1 MEKKKI
7 GMYVGIVGVMLVIL
21 IVVAVFDNVCEFRGC
36 NNFKSKGS
44 KYCEE
49 HKCIS
54 EGCTAKK
61 SPGSNYC
68 YYHIEENAKKIEEE
82 SKLELSDS
90 QIESIKQVI
99 KEYSDNLIAKQDS
112 ILAVNLLSDTPVTA
126 YTTGI
131 TFNCNVV
138 RTDSDTNLATIYVV
152 MNNDGSFKV
161 QSLMYD
167 NQ

>member
-1 MEKKKI
+1 MKKVKI
-7 GMYVGIVGVMLVIL
+7 YSIIVFICIIGIIITISLS
-21 IVVAVFDNVCEFRGC
+21 NKCEHKGC
-36 NNFKSKGS
+36 NNSKI
-44 KYCEE
+44 K
-49 HKCIS
+49 
-54 EGCTAKK
+54 
-61 SPGSNYC
+61 GSNYC
-68 YYHIEENAKKIEEE
+68 ENHTCQWEGCNSESVPGMKYCYEHEEE
-82 SKLELSDS
+82 YGKQITEEDKLELSDS
-90 QIESIKQVI
+90 QIEGIKQVI

-152 MNNDGSFKV
+152 MNSDGSFKI

-167 NQ
+167 NE

>member
-1 MEKKKI
+1 MKKVKI
-7 GMYVGIVGVMLVIL
+7 YSIIVFICIIGIIIISLS
-21 IVVAVFDNVCEFRGC
+21 NKCEHKGC
-36 NNFKSKGS
+36 NNSKI
-44 KYCEE
+44 K
-49 HKCIS
+49 
-54 EGCTAKK
+54 
-61 SPGSNYC
+61 GSNYC
-68 YYHIEENAKKIEEE
+68 ENHTCQWEGCNSESVPGMKYCYEHEEE
-82 SKLELSDS
+82 YDKQITEEDKLELSDS
-90 QIESIKQVI
+90 QIEGIKQVI

-138 RTDSDTNLATIYVV
+138 RTDSDTNLATIYVI

-167 NQ
+167 NE

>member
-7 GMYVGIVGVMLVIL
+7 GMYVGIVGILLVIL
-21 IVVAVFDNVCEFRGC
+21 IIVAVFDNVCEFRGC
-36 NNFKSKGS
+36 NNFKSK
-44 KYCEE
+44 
-49 HKCIS
+49 
-54 EGCTAKK
+54 
-61 SPGSNYC
+61 
-68 YYHIEENAKKIEEE
+68 KIEEE
-82 SKLELSDS
+82 SRLELSDS

-99 KEYSDNLIAKQDS
+99 KEYSNNLVEKQDS

-152 MNNDGSFKV
+152 MNSDGSFKV

-167 NQ
+167 NE